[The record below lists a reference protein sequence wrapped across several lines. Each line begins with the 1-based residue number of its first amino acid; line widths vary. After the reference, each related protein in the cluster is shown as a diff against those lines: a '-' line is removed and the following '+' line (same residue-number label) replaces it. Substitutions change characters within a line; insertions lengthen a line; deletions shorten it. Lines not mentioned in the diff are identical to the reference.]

1 MWLPLYIK
9 YLFCNKKIQEN
20 MYMYLT
26 YNSYNLQQSKTS

>member
-26 YNSYNLQQSKTS
+26 YNLQQSKTS